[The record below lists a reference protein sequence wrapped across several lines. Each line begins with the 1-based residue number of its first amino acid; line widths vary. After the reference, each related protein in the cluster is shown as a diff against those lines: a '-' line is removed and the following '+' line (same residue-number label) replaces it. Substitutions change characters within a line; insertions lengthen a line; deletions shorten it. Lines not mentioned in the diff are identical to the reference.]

1 MLKFACISLTALL
14 AFGTMATSV
23 SGAGVAQKLPFKSAF
38 DAKQALSIP
47 VTAKAGEAS
56 ISFPAAK
63 PEAGQTLCLKF
74 RACLNSEKPAGW
86 NAYLQLKLNGKPV
99 IGYLS
104 DGSPRLLNRGDV
116 FKTTIEG
123 SKNWWETGNEAN
135 DTLQAF
141 FGPGTGEMDARLISS
156 RDEGYWYVL
165 NISDIA
171 NYVVVGAD
179 DRIES
184 AKPNELTFRNIYMTT
199 GNPMCKEMR
208 IEDISVGTV
217 PTEEVEKLMPSTGK
231 PRTDIKGEIIK
242 GKGSSLTVSKTGA
255 MQLKIGGDSYFFDS
269 AFSYP
274 ADHIS
279 YHEFSAEPSSDPT
292 WKVTAKWSQRLNGYS
307 VVGDSASYRIT
318 RSIELRDGK
327 YYIKDTVENKTNA
340 PLGLSIRHNVTTSQ
354 KLRAGDVYL
363 VGNKDC
369 PGTDACAVNPT
380 VYLRQP
386 SSSMGVVVEDNV
398 LRLQLNTLTKGN
410 TTTFGTEHFGLD
422 AHKTYTTEWTIYP
435 STDRDYWAF
444 INWVRRDWKVNLTIP
459 GPFAFSEGEYLPE
472 RNIKIYSIPPWFEY
486 ASGSG
491 TSRDDFIK
499 ILKPKITNLLAA
511 QPDAL
516 PIGMLECNLVIV
528 ERAKLA
534 DSDKIPIID
543 QSSDRRGT
551 YGQECNAEQTK
562 VFEKLPW
569 FDCMLKTTDGR
580 VLVDTYYSNSAFIDL
595 MVYPA
600 PGNHQFQYLRD
611 NADFLM
617 DQVGFKGVYI
627 DQFTLAVRG
636 LGQRDRCDF
645 SKWDGHTVDLNERGE
660 ISRKYTDA
668 ALVGAKARAD
678 IIKHVAAK
686 GGIVVTNGHSVV
698 RETTGLPCFNFQE
711 TEWTAFNPLERM
723 QDEPPI
729 EGDMAAGHLDT
740 PMGLGIRP
748 ARFGKE
754 GEDHFAE
761 IIHKWVIT
769 CLKNGQLYCYYA
781 NKIPTTG
788 PGAGGYGVLN
798 HMYPFTPVELHP
810 GWLIGKERIL
820 TAKSGT
826 FVWNHQDK
834 PVCLAFNLKGLPITP
849 DVKMTRQ
856 GKAWIVDLKLSDWIE
871 TAVIESAG
879 DKH

>member
-1 MLKFACISLTALL
+1 MLKFHYSVLL
-14 AFGTMATSV
+14 AAVAASAAVATSTM
-23 SGAGVAQKLPFKSAF
+23 GAVMVQSLPLKSAF
-38 DAKQALSIP
+38 EAKHTLSIP
-47 VTAKAGEAS
+47 VTPKVGEAG
-56 ISFPAAK
+56 IEFPALKAQ
-63 PEAGQTLCLKF
+63 PGQTLCLKF
-74 RACLNSEKPAGW
+74 RAYLYTEQPAGW
-86 NAYLQLKLNGKPV
+86 NAYLQLRLNGKAV
-99 IGYLS
+99 TGYLS
-104 DGSPRLLNRGDV
+104 DGTQRLLNRGDV
-116 FKTTIEG
+116 LKTTIEG
-123 SKNWWETGNEAN
+123 SKNWWQTGNEAN
-135 DTLQAF
+135 DTLETL
-141 FGPGTGEMDARLISS
+141 FGPGTGDIDARVKSS

-165 NISDIA
+165 NISDLA
-171 NYVVVGAD
+171 NYIVVGAD

-184 AKPNELTFRNIYMTT
+184 AKPNKLVFRNIYMA
-199 GNPMCKEMR
+199 GDNAICKSMR
-208 IEDISVGTV
+208 IEDISVGYV
-217 PTEEVEKLMPSTGK
+217 PTESVEKLLPETNK
-231 PRTDIKGEIIK
+231 PRTNLKGDMLQAV
-242 GKGSSLTVSKTGA
+242 GSSLMISKTGA
-255 MQLKIGGDSYFFDS
+255 MQLKIGKDSYFFDS

-274 ADHIS
+274 GEKIR
-279 YHEFSAEPSSDPT
+279 YHEFSANPKADAAWEVSSARGKSGVLT
-292 WKVTAKWSQRLNGYS
+292 VTGEAAGYRVIRTVKSSGGKYS
-307 VVGDSASYRIT
+307 VT
-318 RSIELRDGK
+318 
-327 YYIKDTVENKTNA
+327 DTIENKTDA
-340 PLGLSIRHNVTTSQ
+340 PLGVGIRHEITTFQ
-354 KLRAGDVYL
+354 KLRSGDVYL

-380 VYLRQP
+380 VFMRQP
-386 SSSMGVVVEDNV
+386 ASSLGVVVEDDV
-398 LRLQLNTLTKGN
+398 LRLQLNMLTKGD
-410 TTTFGTEHFGLD
+410 TATFGTDHFGLD
-422 AHKTYTTEWTIYP
+422 AHRKYTTEWTIYP

-444 INWVRRDWKVNLTIP
+444 INRVRRDWKVNVTIP
-459 GPFAFSEGEYLPE
+459 GPFAFSEGEFLPE
-472 RNIKIYSIPPWFEY
+472 RKVKIYSIPPWFEY

-491 TSRDDFIK
+491 TSKEDFVK
-499 ILKPKITNLLAA
+499 ILKPKISSLLAA

-516 PIGMLECNLVIV
+516 PIGMLECNLVAV
-528 ERAKLA
+528 DRTKLP

-543 QSSDRRGT
+543 QSPDRRGT

-562 VFEKLPW
+562 VFKRLPW
-569 FDCMLKTTDGR
+569 FDCMLKTADGR
-580 VLVDTYYSNSAFIDL
+580 AFVDTYYANSNFIDL

-617 DQVGFKGVYI
+617 DKVGFKGVYI

-645 SKWDGHTVDLNERGE
+645 SKWDGHTIDLNERGE

-668 ALVGAKARAD
+668 ALVGARARAD
-678 IIKHVAAK
+678 IIKHVTAK

-711 TEWTAFNPLERM
+711 TEWTAFNPIEGM
-723 QDEPPI
+723 QAEPPI

-748 ARFGKE
+748 SRFGKE
-754 GEDHFAE
+754 GDEHFAE

-788 PGAGGYGVLN
+788 PGAGGYGILN

-820 TAKSGT
+820 TAKSGK
-826 FVWNHQDK
+826 FVWSHPDK
-834 PVCLAFNLKGLPITP
+834 PVCLVFNLKGFPVTP
-849 DVKMTRQ
+849 NVKMTRK
-856 GKAWIVDLKLSDWIE
+856 GKSWIVDLKLSDWIE